1 MPREKLI
8 ASHMDIS
15 SISSF
20 NSVSGHHELLGADH
34 KQIPEAQATSI
45 NAGLLIAML
54 PCWEG
59 SIHGGMYKLGS
70 MLPSGSLAI

>member
-15 SISSF
+15 SSSSF

-54 PCWEG
+54 PC
-59 SIHGGMYKLGS
+59 
-70 MLPSGSLAI
+70 